1 MAAVFEVEC
10 DLTFWNSGAQDRYD
24 VASIYHALLKI
35 HEIRAPTL
43 QARLERYRAG
53 LEFDHSR
60 SHGQSQRD
68 VDRVAGLVNFT
79 NTVGEIEDL
88 LTASEGDES
97 EEGQTVRG
105 TGLVVSAV

>member
-1 MAAVFEVEC
+1 M
-10 DLTFWNSGAQDRYD
+10 QDRHD

-53 LEFDHSR
+53 LQSDHS

-68 VDRVAGLVNFT
+68 ADRVAGLVNFT

-88 LTASEGDES
+88 LTADEGDVS
-97 EEGQTVRG
+97 EERQTVRG
-105 TGLVVSAV
+105 SG

>member
-1 MAAVFEVEC
+1 M
-10 DLTFWNSGAQDRYD
+10 QDRHD

-60 SHGQSQRD
+60 SNGQSQRD
-68 VDRVAGLVNFT
+68 IDRFAGLVNFT
-79 NTVGEIEDL
+79 NTVGEIENL
-88 LTASEGDES
+88 LTADEGDMS
-97 EEGQTVRG
+97 EEGHTVRG
-105 TGLVVSAV
+105 SG